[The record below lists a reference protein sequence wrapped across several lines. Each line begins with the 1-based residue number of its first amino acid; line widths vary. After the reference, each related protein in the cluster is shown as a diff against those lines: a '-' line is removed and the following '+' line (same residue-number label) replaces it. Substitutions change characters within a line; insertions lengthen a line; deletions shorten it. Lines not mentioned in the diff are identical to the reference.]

1 MNLRK
6 LTLRYMGW
14 CPGYDSASRFVPDRD
29 IGGRAVA
36 AAFTAVMLIIIFSP
50 AFNGLFRFALMVV
63 TAFIGVPATW
73 IAFRGEKAGYQ
84 KGTYP
89 DPSVKPTPSERF
101 GEFKIDGPL
110 AEAPVYGPTRSSL
123 DYYTDMTMERE
134 WLHPDILKLREL
146 QEEEEE
152 SREERV

>member
-1 MNLRK
+1 
-6 LTLRYMGW
+6 MGW
-14 CPGYDSASRFVPDRD
+14 CPGYESAAEFIPDRD
-29 IGGRAVA
+29 VNDKAVG
-36 AAFTAVMLIIIFSP
+36 AAFIVVMLTIIFSP
-50 AFNGLFRFALMVV
+50 TFSGVFRFALMVV

-84 KGTYP
+84 EGTYP

-110 AEAPVYGPTRSSL
+110 AELPVYGPTRSSL
-123 DYYTDMTMERE
+123 DYYTDMTIERE

-146 QEEEEE
+146 QEKRRKEAEENE
-152 SREERV
+152 SKP

>member
-1 MNLRK
+1 VDLRTF
-6 LTLRYMGW
+6 TLRIMGW

-73 IAFRGEKAGYQ
+73 IAFRGEKAGDQ
-84 KGTYP
+84 EATTL
-89 DPSVKPTPSERF
+89 TP
-101 GEFKIDGPL
+101 P
-110 AEAPVYGPTRSSL
+110 
-123 DYYTDMTMERE
+123 
-134 WLHPDILKLREL
+134 
-146 QEEEEE
+146 
-152 SREERV
+152 